1 MITEAITLITPSEMK
16 VRNGYV
22 VMIPWS
28 SKKNKKNFV
37 LPVVNS
43 QFLDRNR
50 YYVFE
55 PVMITLSVMS
65 PFLHNFLTEFCSK
78 ISAWILTEIVR
89 I

>member
-28 SKKNKKNFV
+28 SKKNQKNFV

-43 QFLDRNR
+43 SVSSCNR
-50 YYVFE
+50 YYVFA

-65 PFLHNFLTEFCSK
+65 PFLPE
-78 ISAWILTEIVR
+78 
-89 I
+89 

>member
-1 MITEAITLITPSEMK
+1 MITGSITLITLSEMN

-65 PFLHNFLTEFCSK
+65 PFLHKFIE
-78 ISAWILTEIVR
+78 WIVLHFYQN
-89 I
+89 